1 MSIDFFFPFSFH
13 FILIFSPPPKGPFV
27 KRRHLLS
34 YLEGDMM
41 IMKFIHHSQEKI
53 VGTGLDNATVA
64 TSFRDAALFNDENA
78 ATAQSLE
85 DDLNHASPLCRARLS
100 SLSRT
105 TWWESSAERVVLEHD
120 WSCGLALLS
129 LRSVSHAGVT
139 RKDTEHLHHHTEHHH
154 KKVVRDDGR
163 MDDGRV
169 DQGSEGSEGEE
180 DDEEVV
186 NIEFVGCSYLDC
198 VGAVDHMMMLE
209 SFYNYFE
216 IEASDRAKLIGEKI
230 EEKNIFVLAVSVL
243 SNIYIL

>member
-1 MSIDFFFPFSFH
+1 M
-13 FILIFSPPPKGPFV
+13 

-85 DDLNHASPLCRARLS
+85 DDLNHSSPLCRARLS

-105 TWWESSAERVVLEHD
+105 AWWESSAERVVLEHD

-139 RKDTEHLHHHTEHHH
+139 RKDTEHLHHHTEHHR
-154 KKVVRDDGR
+154 KNVKNDGR
-163 MDDGRV
+163 SDHGR
-169 DQGSEGSEGEE
+169 DQGTEEDVGEGREGREGDE

-216 IEASDRAKLIGEKI
+216 AEASDRAKLIGEKL
-230 EEKNIFVLAVSVL
+230 KKKKFVT
-243 SNIYIL
+243 